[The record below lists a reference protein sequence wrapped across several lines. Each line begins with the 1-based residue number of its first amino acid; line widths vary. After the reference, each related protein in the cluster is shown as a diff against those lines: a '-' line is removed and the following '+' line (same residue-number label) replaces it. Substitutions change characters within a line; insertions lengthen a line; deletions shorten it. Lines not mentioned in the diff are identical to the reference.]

1 MTVHTLTDHD
11 LQRTPDKMLADARRG
26 EVTVVTVGG
35 SPMMLTVPLTDDTK
49 TQAALLELAATLYD
63 RELISL
69 GRAARIAGLSYAE
82 MSDELGQRNIATIRL
97 TPEELARELAAFGS

>member
-1 MTVHTLTDHD
+1 
-11 LQRTPDKMLADARRG
+11 
-26 EVTVVTVGG
+26 
-35 SPMMLTVPLTDDTK
+35 LTDDTK

-82 MSDELGQRNIATIRL
+82 MSDELGPRVEMNRQLMLQGVASSL
-97 TPEELARELAAFGS
+97 TTSGSNAGTPRARDEAKVRRGCACWLAMRLARPLPVRQYAAERF